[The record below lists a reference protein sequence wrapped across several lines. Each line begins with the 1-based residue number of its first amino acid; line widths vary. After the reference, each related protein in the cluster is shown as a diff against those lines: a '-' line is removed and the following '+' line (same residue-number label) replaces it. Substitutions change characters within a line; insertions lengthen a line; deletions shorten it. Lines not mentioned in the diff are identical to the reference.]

1 MKRQYSSR
9 TPRWRRSD
17 EGGSVTLA
25 VLLLF
30 VVFSALGLAMLHASG
45 VHMKVN
51 GFRRLSALLDCAS
64 ENGLKRG
71 LHELAA
77 RLEAE
82 GLLAPVADE
91 RVAALRLDAAAAFA
105 PLLENALGGVFPR
118 TARESFDGLVWES
131 LAQCRLAGLE
141 DRGGYF
147 RVSAALLVEAS
158 GGLARSRPRRRSVL
172 EGAIGLLAGRLPLAA
187 IPFYIAGPM
196 TASERA
202 AFLEA
207 NGIDFPPRPGELVG
221 AGLAAS
227 AGGVIPEFPA
237 ELVARALNIGLFRP
251 GDLSP
256 AALRRALGLEPSP
269 EPVPDGVYLVRD
281 DLGLGGVFVEGDL
294 DEMLLAVRGDTQVVA
309 FRAGEAEW
317 RLEWS
322 PSRGRTEFLTPEA
335 GFAYDLVPRPIV
347 LVNGAISSLGGGT
360 AGPEGRL
367 EISLDESTPAV
378 LDGVELTI
386 VSADKVTISSHLV
399 LEGVRWQ
406 DGVPYAKGTEA
417 QLVIHSAGRDLVSGA
432 AVEGGLEV
440 AEGAPADLKL
450 QASLTAASGGFR
462 IEGEAK
468 GIELLGS
475 LHADAY
481 DGNESA
487 LAVFRDDRA
496 AAGVFPRNSPL
507 TDSSYLALYALKVLA
522 WSEY

>member
-1 MKRQYSSR
+1 M
-9 TPRWRRSD
+9 T
-17 EGGSVTLA
+17 

-30 VVFSALGLAMLHASG
+30 IIFSALGLAMLHASG
-45 VHMKVN
+45 VHMKIN
-51 GFRRLSALLDCAS
+51 GYRRLSALLDCAS

-71 LHELAA
+71 LRDLSA
-77 RLEAE
+77 RLEAD

-91 RVAALRLDAAAAFA
+91 RVAALRLDAAAAFS
-105 PLLENALGGVFPR
+105 PLLENALGDVFPR
-118 TARESFDGLVWES
+118 TVSESFDGLVWES

-172 EGAIGLLAGRLPLAA
+172 EGSIGLLAGRLPLAA
-187 IPFYIAGPM
+187 IPLYIASPM
-196 TASERA
+196 TAAERA

-207 NGIDFPPRPGELVG
+207 NGVTFPTRPGELVR

-256 AALRRALGLEPSP
+256 AALRQTLGLEPSP
-269 EPVPDGVYLVRD
+269 EPVPEGVYLVRD

-294 DEMLLAVRGDTQVVA
+294 DEMVLAVHGDAQVVV
-309 FRAGEAEW
+309 FRAGDAEW

-322 PSRGRTEFLTPEA
+322 PSRCRTEFRTPEA
-335 GFAYDLVPRPIV
+335 DFAYDLVPTPIV
-347 LVNGAISSLGGGT
+347 LVNGAIASLGGG
-360 AGPEGRL
+360 AVGPDGRL
-367 EISLDESTPAV
+367 EISFDEATPAV
-378 LDGVELTI
+378 LDGVELVI

-417 QLVIHSAGRDLVSGA
+417 QLVIHAAGRDLVSGA
-432 AVEGGLEV
+432 AVEGGLSV

-468 GIELLGS
+468 EVELLGS
-475 LHADAY
+475 LHADAF
-481 DGNESA
+481 DGNGSA
-487 LAVFRDDRA
+487 LAVHRDDRA
-496 AAGVFPRNSPL
+496 ASGVFPRSSPL
-507 TDSSYLALYALKVLA
+507 TDSSYLALYSLTVLA
-522 WSEY
+522 WMEY

>member
-1 MKRQYSSR
+1 MSR
-9 TPRWRRSD
+9 NCRP
-17 EGGSVTLA
+17 GSVTVT

-30 VVFSALGLAMLHASG
+30 VVFSALGLAMVHASG
-45 VHMKVN
+45 VHMKIN
-51 GFRRLSALLDCAS
+51 GFRRLSVLLDCAS

-71 LHELAA
+71 LRDLSA
-77 RLEAE
+77 RLEAD

-91 RVAALRLDAAAAFA
+91 RVAALRLDADSAFA
-105 PLLENALGGVFPR
+105 PLLEDALGDAFPR
-118 TARESFDGLVWES
+118 TVGESFDGLVWES

-147 RVSAALLVEAS
+147 RVSAALLIEAS
-158 GGLARSRPRRRSVL
+158 GGLARSRPRRRSRL
-172 EGAIGLLAGRLPLAA
+172 EGSIGLLAGRLPLAA

-196 TASERA
+196 NASERA

-207 NGIDFPPRPGELVG
+207 NGIAFPSRPGELVG
-221 AGLAAS
+221 PGLTAS
-227 AGGVIPEFPA
+227 AGGVIPEFPS
-237 ELVARALNIGLFRP
+237 ELVARALDIGLFRP

-256 AALRRALGLEPSP
+256 AALRGALGLEPSP
-269 EPVPDGVYLVRD
+269 EPVPEGVYLIRD

-294 DEMLLAVRGDTQVVA
+294 DEMVLAVSGDAQVVV

-322 PSRGRTEFLTPEA
+322 PSRRRTEFRTPEA
-335 GFAYDLVPRPIV
+335 DISYDLVPLPIV
-347 LVNGAISSLGGGT
+347 LVNGAIASLGGG
-360 AGPEGRL
+360 AVGADGRL
-367 EISLDESTPAV
+367 EISLDESAPAV

-432 AVEGGLEV
+432 AVEGGLAV

-462 IEGEAK
+462 IDGDAK
-468 GIELLGS
+468 AVELLGA
-475 LHADAY
+475 LHADAF
-481 DGNESA
+481 DGNGNA
-487 LAVFRDDRA
+487 LAVYRDDRA

-507 TDSSYLALYALKVLA
+507 TDSSYLALYALRVLA
-522 WSEY
+522 WMEY